1 MRKLLSFIVILSLLL
16 TFAFPVARAGTTSKT
31 VQAVSNKVQY
41 ITANEF
47 VTSLLMGAKVKPNGI
62 ADYWGKAVQ
71 MGLIP
76 GEVKKNKPLTR
87 AQASYIVWKLIN
99 NVPELKNKNIP
110 VKTEILTPW
119 DLTIRG
125 RGYLYDFLTN
135 LNFVM
140 YWADL
145 LVIDNYYADGTRETK
160 YVWDTLK
167 GYIMR
172 DDYEKFLYDFAKK
185 NPDKLKVAPKTDGGY
200 IKYDPAWK
208 GYYYISP
215 FAPESKQMFFV
226 PDVKYTIDFGGNK
239 WNLVY
244 DLRYNKYLEEYIKN
258 YPRKF
263 ALDYTRF
270 AQMAEDYSKIP
281 QLYREPMLRLADLG
295 IITPEMSPLFVAKV
309 RFNPAKTL
317 TRSEAV
323 QLITRVFD
331 KSKRDVYDEFV
342 WQLRKYVDMNTGIV
356 YLWDPY
362 KKVYEPQMNVYNKKE
377 YRKLTSGDT
386 PTFAEPRITFRMD
399 ELKLL
404 ALIKGAMNDP
414 NEKLN
419 WARRWNH
426 EIGNSFVVYSF
437 AGLEF
442 NLPYGHL
449 RLIPWEDKGFNI
461 LQWFASATTI
471 IVPQAYLAEVKKDL
485 KYYTSKNVKLPTDG
499 IVKWYGDVVMW
510 YVSPTGTENKAYW
523 CSTNPT
529 NKNYYPNAKVVY
541 AKPDPNIK

>member
-1 MRKLLSFIVILSLLL
+1 MRKLLSFIAIISLLL
-16 TFAFPVARAGTTSKT
+16 SFAFPVAHAGTISKT

-41 ITANEF
+41 ITAGEF

-62 ADYWGKAVQ
+62 ADYWGKAVS

-76 GEVKKNKPLTR
+76 AEVKKDKPLTR

-99 NVPELKNKNIP
+99 SVPELKNKNIP
-110 VKTEILTPW
+110 VKAEILTPW

-172 DDYEKFLYDFAKK
+172 DDFEKFLYDFAKK
-185 NPDKLKVAPKTDGGY
+185 NPDKLKVAPKTEGGY
-200 IKYDPAWK
+200 IKYDPATK
-208 GYYYISP
+208 SYYYCLPFENGIKNSLLSP
-215 FAPESKQMFFV
+215 
-226 PDVKYTIDFGGNK
+226 DTKYAIDFGGTK
-239 WNLVY
+239 WNLAY
-244 DLRYNKYLEEYIKN
+244 DLRRNKYLEEYIKN
-258 YPRKF
+258 YPRRF

-270 AQMAEDYSKIP
+270 AQMADDYTKIP

-309 RFNPAKTL
+309 RFNPAKML
-317 TRSEAV
+317 TRSDAV

-342 WQLRKYVDMNTGIV
+342 WQLRDYVDMNTGIV
-356 YLWDPY
+356 YLWDDY
-362 KKVYEPQMNVYNKKE
+362 KKDYKPRMSIYNKSVYNKLK
-377 YRKLTSGDT
+377 SGDV
-386 PTFAEPRITFRMD
+386 PVFSEPKITFRMD
-399 ELKLL
+399 KLKLL
-404 ALIKGAMNDP
+404 ALIKEIMNDP
-414 NEKLN
+414 VEKYY
-419 WARRWNH
+419 WTKFWNNR
-426 EIGNSFVVYSF
+426 IGNSFVVYSF

-442 NLPYGHL
+442 YLPYGRLH
-449 RLIPWEDKGFNI
+449 LIPWEDKGFNI
-461 LQWFASATTI
+461 VNFPVGWVTPV
-471 IVPQAYLAEVKKDL
+471 VPKAYLAEVKKDF
-485 KYYTSKNVKLPTDG
+485 KYYTSNNVKLPPDG
-499 IVKWYGDVVMW
+499 IVKRYGDVYMW
-510 YVSPTGTENKAYW
+510 YVNRFGSMNMAYW
-523 CSTNPT
+523 CSVNPS
-529 NKNYYPNAKVVY
+529 NSNFYPNAKIMY